1 MKAVIFDLF
10 ETLVDFS
17 FNEYNET
24 LSDMAHCLRVDFEAF
39 ASAWHGSWPQ
49 YEKGAFSTTEDYIR
63 HATHGRLSET
73 RIAEAARLHRQ
84 FQEKVLT
91 ARPDG
96 LDALHNIRARG
107 YRTGLVTNCPVE
119 TPLLWEQTALSV
131 LIDEAVFSTVEQL
144 RKPDPEIFQR
154 CVRRLRLSPRQC
166 VYVGD
171 GANDEMQGAHSAGLT
186 PVLLVNGRVKGNNWD
201 GCTVSKLTELL
212 EVLDGMD
219 PLDAE
224 PTD

>member
-1 MKAVIFDLF
+1 M
-10 ETLVDFS
+10 
-17 FNEYNET
+17 
-24 LSDMAHCLRVDFEAF
+24 
-39 ASAWHGSWPQ
+39 
-49 YEKGAFSTTEDYIR
+49 
-63 HATHGRLSET
+63 
-73 RIAEAARLHRQ
+73 
-84 FQEKVLT
+84 
-91 ARPDG
+91 
-96 LDALHNIRARG
+96 
-107 YRTGLVTNCPVE
+107 VTNCPVE
-119 TPLLWEQTALSV
+119 TPSLWERATLSV

-171 GANDEMQGAHSAGLT
+171 GANDEIQGAHSAGLT

-212 EVLDGMD
+212 EVLDGMN
-219 PLDAE
+219 PLEAE

>member
-1 MKAVIFDLF
+1 
-10 ETLVDFS
+10 
-17 FNEYNET
+17 
-24 LSDMAHCLRVDFEAF
+24 
-39 ASAWHGSWPQ
+39 
-49 YEKGAFSTTEDYIR
+49 
-63 HATHGRLSET
+63 
-73 RIAEAARLHRQ
+73 
-84 FQEKVLT
+84 
-91 ARPDG
+91 
-96 LDALHNIRARG
+96 
-107 YRTGLVTNCPVE
+107 LVTNCPVE
-119 TPLLWEQTALSV
+119 TPSLWEQASLSV

-186 PVLLVNGRVKGNNWD
+186 PVLLVTGHVKGNNWD

-212 EVLDGMD
+212 EVLDCME
-219 PLDAE
+219 PLEAE